1 MTFICP
7 TYKMKNHKEIF
18 SQIYDL
24 HVEKIFR
31 FIFLKVNS
39 QDIAQDLCSETFLRA
54 WESFKDNN
62 KKIDNPNAF
71 LYQVARNLIIDHYR
85 EKGRTQTVS
94 ADYVSI
100 IDPDQDLEKKT
111 LQDSDMGM
119 IQSELNNLKP
129 EYQEVIIWHYIEDL
143 SVPEIAKMVDKKEGT
158 VRVKIHRA
166 LKALKNKIEQA

>member
-1 MTFICP
+1 
-7 TYKMKNHKEIF
+7 MKNHKEIF
-18 SQIYDL
+18 SQIYDS

-71 LYQVARNLIIDHYR
+71 LYQVTRNFIIDHYR

-94 ADYVSI
+94 ADYVPI
-100 IDPDQDLEKKT
+100 IDPAQDLEKKT

-143 SVPEIAKMVDKKEGT
+143 SIPEIAKMIDKKEGT

>member
-1 MTFICP
+1 
-7 TYKMKNHKEIF
+7 MKNHKEIF
-18 SQIYDL
+18 SQIYDS

-85 EKGRTQTVS
+85 DKGRTQTVS

-100 IDPDQDLEKKT
+100 IDPGQDLEKKT

-143 SVPEIAKMVDKKEGT
+143 SVPEIAKMIDKKQGT
-158 VRVKIHRA
+158 VRVKLHRA

>member
-1 MTFICP
+1 
-7 TYKMKNHKEIF
+7 MKNHKEIF
-18 SQIYDL
+18 SQIYDS

-94 ADYVSI
+94 ADYVPI
-100 IDPDQDLEKKT
+100 IDPAQDLEKKT

-143 SVPEIAKMVDKKEGT
+143 SIPEIAKMIDKKEGT